1 MSHTPDTSGNSG
13 ENPAG
18 LSDEKLAER
27 QRLQNLLGLVPAS
40 SLSQPAENGAEV
52 KPARSDNR
60 STLGKSAR
68 SKKRKAKP
76 ASIQQLQR
84 QLKALRE
91 QRREREHQPL
101 TGGSAPAFGRTQSD
115 EDEPSTK
122 YANGAAANANRAA
135 ANTNAG
141 TAEAPVPE
149 WLNTDAEVPEWMLGD
164 LPDDVLELIEA
175 GETLN
180 APGGEPPSNE
190 ETPEPGSASNTGP
203 DAKQSVKRAGE
214 RAPEPVEELTSEQAE
229 RLCRETAL
237 RLLSTRARSRYEIE
251 QNLRRKELPED
262 AIAHVMDRFEEVG
275 LIDDEAFAH
284 AWVESRNRSK
294 GYASA
299 RLSQELRRKGI
310 GEEHIAAALEQLDG
324 DDLRAQ
330 AEQLALKRL
339 GHSDLPPDRYG
350 PDRKEREKVMRRIVS
365 HLQRKGYAPGM
376 CMAATRAAMQRHD
389 SGERG

>member
-1 MSHTPDTSGNSG
+1 MSRTPDTSGSSG
-13 ENPAG
+13 EHPAG

-40 SLSQPAENGAEV
+40 SLSQPADSDVDA
-52 KPARSDNR
+52 KPTRSGTR
-60 STLGKSAR
+60 STAGKSAR

-101 TGGSAPAFGRTQSD
+101 TGGSAPAFGRTHSD
-115 EDEPSTK
+115 EDKPGTK

-135 ANTNAG
+135 ATTSAG
-141 TAEAPVPE
+141 TAEGPVPE

-190 ETPEPGSASNTGP
+190 ETPEPA
-203 DAKQSVKRAGE
+203 
-214 RAPEPVEELTSEQAE
+214 EELTSEQAE

-251 QNLRRKELPED
+251 ENLRRKELPED

-299 RLSQELRRKGI
+299 RLSQELQRKGI
-310 GEEHIAAALEQLDG
+310 GEEHIAAALEQLDS

>member
-40 SLSQPAENGAEV
+40 SLSQPADSDVDA
-52 KPARSDNR
+52 KPTRSDNR

-68 SKKRKAKP
+68 SKKCKAKP

-101 TGGSAPAFGRTQSD
+101 TGGSAPAFGRTQTD
-115 EDEPSTK
+115 EDEPSAK
-122 YANGAAANANRAA
+122 YANGAA

-190 ETPEPGSASNTGP
+190 EASEPA
-203 DAKQSVKRAGE
+203 
-214 RAPEPVEELTSEQAE
+214 EELTSEQAE

-251 QNLRRKELPED
+251 ENLRRKELPDD

-339 GHSDLPPDRYG
+339 GHSDLPPDCYG

>member
-1 MSHTPDTSGNSG
+1 MSRTPDTSGSSG

-40 SLSQPAENGAEV
+40 SLSQPAENGAEA
-52 KPARSDNR
+52 KPTRSDNR

-68 SKKRKAKP
+68 SKKCKAKP

-101 TGGSAPAFGRTQSD
+101 TGGSAPAFGRTQTD
-115 EDEPSTK
+115 EDEPSAK
-122 YANGAAANANRAA
+122 YANGAAANI
-135 ANTNAG
+135 NAG
-141 TAEAPVPE
+141 AAEAPVPE

-180 APGGEPPSNE
+180 APGGEAPSNE
-190 ETPEPGSASNTGP
+190 ETSEPA
-203 DAKQSVKRAGE
+203 
-214 RAPEPVEELTSEQAE
+214 EELTSEQAE

-251 QNLRRKELPED
+251 ENLRRKELPDD